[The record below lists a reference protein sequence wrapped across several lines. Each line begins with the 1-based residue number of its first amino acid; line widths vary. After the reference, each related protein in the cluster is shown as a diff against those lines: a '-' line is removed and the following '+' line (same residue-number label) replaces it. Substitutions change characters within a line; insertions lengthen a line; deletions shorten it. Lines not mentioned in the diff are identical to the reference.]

1 MSDTSTIA
9 HVRPRRATLRALGL
23 WLALVAAVFT
33 GAAAASTAAA
43 DPVSPAVSPVGT
55 WTTAVTIG
63 TGPDAVT
70 STSHFTFAADHTLTT
85 DGAPGPDGTPQYPGS
100 GYWTARPDG
109 AFAFSITHGGPDV
122 ADSGGT
128 YPGTVYAVH
137 QGRIVGNTFTT
148 TAVAFTVV
156 EKTGARLG
164 PITVSARGTRVP

>member
-1 MSDTSTIA
+1 MSDTRTTA
-9 HVRPRRATLRALGL
+9 PVRPRRATLRALGL
-23 WLALVAAVFT
+23 WLVLVAAVLT
-33 GAAAASTAAA
+33 GAASTASA
-43 DPVSPAVSPVGT
+43 DEGSPAVSPVGT

-85 DGAPGPDGTPQYPGS
+85 DGAPGPDGKPQYPGT

-109 AFAFSITHGGPDV
+109 SFAFSITHGGPDV
-122 ADSGGT
+122 ADGGGT

-137 QGRIVGNTFTT
+137 QGRVCGDTFTT

-164 PITVSARGTRVP
+164 PITVSARGTRTP